1 MSLNIIGEPNNKYGQ
16 QEQVSVRNHNR
27 KFTRTTK
34 FKSLIYSPNLEISTY
49 ARIYR
54 DLYFVSVCTLVN
66 IRIWKNK
73 NILFLFFS
81 IRITLC
87 SLYINIKINRIQN
100 KTSFKTMKLCMGSI
114 NLIVIHS
121 VYIQVII
128 INGYL
133 NNYGY

>member
-1 MSLNIIGEPNNKYGQ
+1 MHVYIEICILYLFLHG
-16 QEQVSVRNHNR
+16 
-27 KFTRTTK
+27 
-34 FKSLIYSPNLEISTY
+34 LIYAFEKTKIFCIS
-49 ARIYR
+49 
-54 DLYFVSVCTLVN
+54 
-66 IRIWKNK
+66 
-73 NILFLFFS
+73 FS
-81 IRITLC
+81 IRIALC

-100 KTSFKTMKLCMGSI
+100 KTSFKNMKLCMGSI